1 MSVEGWERS
10 YGWARVATLDGEA
23 VEGRDRC
30 CLFVVLVLLD

>member
-10 YGWARVATLDGEA
+10 DGWKRVATLDGEA

-30 CLFVVLVLLD
+30 C